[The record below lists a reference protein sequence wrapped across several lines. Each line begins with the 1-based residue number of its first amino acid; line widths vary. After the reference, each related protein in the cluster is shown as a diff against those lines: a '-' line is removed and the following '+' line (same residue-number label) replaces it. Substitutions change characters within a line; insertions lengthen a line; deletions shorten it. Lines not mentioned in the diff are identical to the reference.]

1 MSFNALSR
9 PYLFPISLLLYHS
22 HVDQTA
28 IARLHH
34 PAKSTVPRPRNR
46 KEKVR
51 VGTDWDYS
59 RTTMKYVGQF
69 LGQNT
74 AKTRKDIE
82 KGDIILDSTL
92 YVGAKKS
99 QIIADIKEIVEDDSN
114 TYNLD
119 KLFKELKYLLK

>member
-1 MSFNALSR
+1 MR
-9 PYLFPISLLLYHS
+9 
-22 HVDQTA
+22 VET
-28 IARLHH
+28 IAPNQLKIY
-34 PAKSTVPRPRNR
+34 ASDGVYFQSYDSVVAFRPRNR